1 MIQRIGASVV
11 TPRYLQSAQQNNLQA
26 QQNTVSTPVKST
38 PAFNY
43 TATQLVNAYQAF
55 HGITPAKTV
64 SFGHLSDDLK
74 SLRTDVYTC
83 QDVNANRKGEK
94 VGQRWLLT
102 PLSDIN
108 STFVEGDTQSTNFEL
123 TSDKTSTTRLY
134 STIEKSDDN
143 LYEFGA
149 LSEKTEKG
157 TNKLLSGQTFDIVW
171 KKGIGNASAYLMETK
186 GALTAVVDDRANKNV
201 LITNN
206 GKIQPKNYGDI
217 SVVAQSYKSN
227 ANGAPK
233 HVGFATPAKEV
244 DNTVTGPSIGKGTEI
259 VIGMEEGRF
268 VPEIIKS
275 IEDFTKKVESGEIVL
290 PQFVAAENAQSTQLA
305 MLAGG
310 FGSRAEYTNAAS
322 SGILNSETDPNGAQT
337 TKGTFRTS
345 TGLTPMETTFVSL
358 HKAGL
363 LDCSKGKLKIGENIK
378 FYLNQSGVNKGNG
391 GFTVDL
397 YEKMAREGR
406 NSLVILPNDS
416 MSRMPKAAARM
427 AEIMNTGDAAIAMI
441 AKKVSADEARGT
453 FGIMKLDAEGQILEF
468 SEKPDPI
475 PAGYTDADG
484 MCLTNT
490 FQFSVSKEAF
500 EALDILK
507 DEFKAL
513 DGKESRDWSKFFV
526 PVLMSLTQSE
536 DAVEAREKLVKSL
549 GKGCENI
556 DLGLISLAKGILG
569 NQKIYAVPT
578 DEAWADVGSMGAMY
592 KTTMD
597 IAKGDFQLEP
607 FERNNVLDCV
617 NTQTGL
623 VATTKADKEKTE
635 AKYNITGQVM
645 AVPKAEKVD
654 PVILDKY
661 IADGLVTINPKVVKK

>member
-1 MIQRIGASVV
+1 MIQRIGASFV
-11 TPRYLQSAQQNNLQA
+11 TPSYLKNVQNTNVQA
-26 QQNTVSTPVKST
+26 QQNTTTSPVKTT

-55 HGITPAKTV
+55 HGIVPAKTV
-64 SFGHLSDDLK
+64 SFGHLSHSLNDL
-74 SLRTDVYTC
+74 RADVYTC
-83 QDVNANRKGEK
+83 QDKKANRDGEK

-102 PLSDIN
+102 PLTGIN
-108 STFVEGDTQSTNFEL
+108 YGFVPGDKQITNFVLEDNKKDK
-123 TSDKTSTTRLY
+123 TRTVADASFERTAFGYDEFNIQSDKFSSFPSKHLY
-134 STIEKSDDN
+134 RQVYDIKWTKNLDD
-143 LYEFGA
+143 
-149 LSEKTEKG
+149 
-157 TNKLLSGQTFDIVW
+157 
-171 KKGIGNASAYLMETK
+171 ASAYLMETK
-186 GALTAVVDDRANKNV
+186 GALTAVIDDKANNNV

-206 GKIQPKNYGDI
+206 GLITPKGSEGI
-217 SVVAQSYKSN
+217 AVKATSN
-227 ANGAPK
+227 KPEAPTPYIT
-233 HVGFATPAKEV
+233 FTAPAKEI

-290 PQFVAAENAQSTQLA
+290 PQFVAAKNAQSTQLA

-322 SGILNSETDPNGAQT
+322 EGILNSQTNPDGAQT
-337 TKGTFRTS
+337 TKGTFRTA

-363 LDCSKGKLKIGENIK
+363 LDCSKGNLKIGDNIK

-406 NSLVILPNDS
+406 ESLVILPNDS
-416 MSRMPKAAARM
+416 MSRMPVAAAKM
-427 AEIMNTGDAAIAMI
+427 AEIMNSGDAAIAMI
-441 AKKVSADEARGT
+441 AKKVPAKVAAGT
-453 FGIMKLDAEGQILEF
+453 FGIMKLDENNQILEF
-468 SEKPDPI
+468 AEKPKEI
-475 PAGYTDADG
+475 PDGYADSED

-490 FQFSVSKEAF
+490 FQFAVSKEAF

-513 DGKESRDWSKFFV
+513 DGGKESRDWSKFFV
-526 PVLMSLTQSE
+526 PVLMSLTQS
-536 DAVEAREKLVKSL
+536 DGAIEAREKLVEAL
-549 GKGCENI
+549 GKGCANI
-556 DLGLISLAKGILG
+556 DLGLISQAKDILG

-578 DEAWADVGSMGAMY
+578 DESWADVGSMGEMY
-592 KTTMD
+592 KTTME
-597 IAKGDFQLEP
+597 IAKGNFKLEP

-617 NTQTGL
+617 NTETGL

-635 AKYNITGQVM
+635 SKYDIMGSVM
-645 AVPKAEKVD
+645 VVPKAEKVD
-654 PVILDKY
+654 PSILDNY
-661 IADGLVTINPKVVKK
+661 IADGLVTINPKQVK

>member
-186 GALTAVVDDRANKNV
+186 GALTAVVDDRTNKNV

-233 HVGFATPAKEV
+233 HVGFVTPAKEV

-363 LDCSKGKLKIGENIK
+363 LDCSKGNLKIGENIK

-416 MSRMPKAAARM
+416 MSRMPKASARM

-453 FGIMKLDAEGQILEF
+453 FGIMKLDNEGQILEF
-468 SEKPDPI
+468 AEKPNPI
-475 PAGYTDADG
+475 PEGYTDSDG

-490 FQFSVSKEAF
+490 FQFAVSKEAF

-536 DAVEAREKLVKSL
+536 DEVEAREKLVKSL

-597 IAKGDFQLEP
+597 IAKGDFKLEP

-635 AKYNITGQVM
+635 AKYDITGQVM

>member
-1 MIQRIGASVV
+1 MIQRIGANVV
-11 TPRYLQSAQQNNLQA
+11 TPSYLRNVQQNNIQAQQNN
-26 QQNTVSTPVKST
+26 VSTPVKST

-55 HGITPAKTV
+55 HGIKPAKTV

-74 SLRTDVYTC
+74 RLRTDVYTC
-83 QDVNANRKGEK
+83 KDENAGRQGEK
-94 VGQRWLLT
+94 VGQRWLIT
-102 PLSDIN
+102 PLSDFN
-108 STFVEGDTQSTNFEL
+108 ANFVQGDTQSTNFEL
-123 TSDKTSTTRLY
+123 ASDKTSTTKLY
-134 STIEKSDDN
+134 STIEKQADN

-149 LSEKTEKG
+149 LSEKTEKD

-186 GALTAVVDDRANKNV
+186 GALTAVVDDRANNNV

-206 GKIQPKNYGDI
+206 GTIQPKEYGDI
-217 SVVAQSYKSN
+217 AVVAETYKAKSHGSSKYVPFT
-227 ANGAPK
+227 A
-233 HVGFATPAKEV
+233 PAKEI
-244 DNTVTGPSIGKGTEI
+244 DNTITGPSIGKGTEI

-275 IEDFTKKVESGEIVL
+275 IEDFTKKVDAGAIVL
-290 PQFVAAENAQSTQLA
+290 PQFIAAENAQSTQLA

-322 SGILNSETDPNGAQT
+322 SGILNSETEPNGAQT

-363 LDCSKGKLKIGENIK
+363 LDCSKGKLKIGDNIK

-416 MSRMPKAAARM
+416 MSRMPKAAAKM

-441 AKKVSADEARGT
+441 AKKVPANVAAGT
-453 FGIMKLDAEGQILEF
+453 FGIMKLDSEGQILEF
-468 SEKPDPI
+468 AEKPNPI
-475 PAGYTDADG
+475 PEGYEDADG

-526 PVLMSLTQSE
+526 PVLMSLTQSA
-536 DAVEAREKLVKSL
+536 DAEEARQKLVDAL
-549 GKGCENI
+549 GEGCENI
-556 DLGLISLAKGILG
+556 DLDLISSAKDILG

-578 DEAWADVGSMGAMY
+578 DEAWADVGSMGEMY
-592 KTTMD
+592 KTMLD
-597 IAKGDFQLEP
+597 IAKGNFKLEP
-607 FERNNVLDCV
+607 FERNNVLDSV
-617 NTQTGL
+617 NTKTGL

-635 AKYNITGQVM
+635 AKYNINGQVM

-654 PVILDKY
+654 QFILDTY
-661 IADGLVTINPKVVKK
+661 IAEGLVTINPKVSK